1 MGAPHTHHAHPL
13 HTSLCSQAGA
23 NFGSESLLKAGAR
36 SRSTAIAA
44 TDCELLVRVSNG
56 FHCATHKLL
65 LLLLLLTCDGVMQG
79 VSLSAAHESLGPRE
93 HRRCLQTLI
102 QNDFATIA
110 AFLDDIPFLQQQDVM
125 RCCRVQVLQ

>member
-1 MGAPHTHHAHPL
+1 MGTPHTRHAHPL
-13 HTSLCSQAGA
+13 HMSLCSQAGA
-23 NFGSESLLKAGAR
+23 HFGSESLLKAGAR

-56 FHCATHKLL
+56 FRCATHK
-65 LLLLLLTCDGVMQG
+65 LLLLTCDGVMYMLQG

-125 RCCRVQVLQ
+125 RCFRVQVPQ